1 MMYVLPP
8 LQAPCRSGGY
18 LMYRKF
24 LRFRKN
30 AKRSSKDRSAVF
42 FIPTDCT
49 SRPAAR
55 QTAAGDFH
63 GGLIIRN
70 H

>member
-30 AKRSSKDRSAVF
+30 AKRSSKEFA
-42 FIPTDCT
+42 
-49 SRPAAR
+49 
-55 QTAAGDFH
+55 
-63 GGLIIRN
+63 IRKL
-70 H
+70 